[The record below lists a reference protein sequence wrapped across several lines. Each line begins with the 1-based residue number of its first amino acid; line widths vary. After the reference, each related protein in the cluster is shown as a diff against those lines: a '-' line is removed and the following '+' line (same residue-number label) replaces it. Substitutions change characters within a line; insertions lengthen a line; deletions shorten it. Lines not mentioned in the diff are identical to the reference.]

1 MKEAQGASRLMDKP
15 GALVKNGAMAFL
27 VFRQLVEMLLL
38 IGLSFGVSRLMHY
51 GDKEAQYL
59 SFLLLYVIA
68 PAIVID
74 PYNIPFEPERFHNTL
89 VMLLFSL
96 CGMLLL
102 IALSQ
107 FVPRKHA
114 DASLAAI
121 DRMGTVYSNCG
132 YIGIPIVQAAMGPEA
147 TFYIVPYLLMFN
159 TIFWIHGQYVMT
171 GHLSVKAVIT
181 KPMIIGSLFA
191 FLLFVSPWTLP
202 PIIGEND
209 FLAQLAEHAAFHVP
223 LGNPVRQFQT
233 GKERRG
239 LPRPSDGDGLHPP
252 SGGQSVVDHP
262 LLPAASV
269 AFWIAQP
276 ILKTLALIIVIVSA
290 CPCGVNISTA
300 AVLFHK
306 NSSYAGLLVM
316 GTTILS
322 VVTIP
327 VFTKLAERVL

>member
-102 IALSQ
+102 IGLSQ

-132 YIGIPIVQAAMGPEA
+132 YIGIPIVQAAMGLEA

-171 GHLSVKAVIT
+171 GHLSVKAVVT

-202 PIIGEND
+202 PIIGETISSLSSLNMPLSM
-209 FLAQLAEHAAFHVP
+209 FL
-223 LGNPVRQFQT
+223 LGILFANFKRAKNGEGFPVRRMVMVFIL
-233 GKERRG
+233 R
-239 LPRPSDGDGLHPP
+239 LVIS
-252 SGGQSVVDHP
+252 P
-262 LLPAASV
+262 LLIILCFLPLRGV
-269 AFWIAQP
+269 LDAQP

>member
-96 CGMLLL
+96 SGMLLL

-132 YIGIPIVQAAMGPEA
+132 YIGIPIVQAAMGLEA

-171 GHLSVKAVIT
+171 GHLSVKAVVT

-202 PIIGEND
+202 PIIGETISSLSSLNMPLSM
-209 FLAQLAEHAAFHVP
+209 FL
-223 LGNPVRQFQT
+223 LGILFANFKRAKNGEGFPVRRMVMVFIL
-233 GKERRG
+233 R
-239 LPRPSDGDGLHPP
+239 LVIS
-252 SGGQSVVDHP
+252 P
-262 LLPAASV
+262 LLIILCFLPLRGV
-269 AFWIAQP
+269 LDAQP

>member
-102 IALSQ
+102 IGLSQ

-132 YIGIPIVQAAMGPEA
+132 YIGIPIVQAAMG
-147 TFYIVPYLLMFN
+147 
-159 TIFWIHGQYVMT
+159 
-171 GHLSVKAVIT
+171 
-181 KPMIIGSLFA
+181 
-191 FLLFVSPWTLP
+191 
-202 PIIGEND
+202 
-209 FLAQLAEHAAFHVP
+209 
-223 LGNPVRQFQT
+223 
-233 GKERRG
+233 RR
-239 LPRPSDGDGLHPP
+239 RR
-252 SGGQSVVDHP
+252 
-262 LLPAASV
+262 
-269 AFWIAQP
+269 
-276 ILKTLALIIVIVSA
+276 
-290 CPCGVNISTA
+290 STS
-300 AVLFHK
+300 FR
-306 NSSYAGLLVM
+306 
-316 GTTILS
+316 TC
-322 VVTIP
+322 
-327 VFTKLAERVL
+327 

>member
-102 IALSQ
+102 IGLSQ

-132 YIGIPIVQAAMGPEA
+132 YIGIPIVQAAMGSEA

-171 GHLSVKAVIT
+171 GHLSVKAVVT

-191 FLLFVSPWTLP
+191 FLLFVS
-202 PIIGEND
+202 
-209 FLAQLAEHAAFHVP
+209 
-223 LGNPVRQFQT
+223 
-233 GKERRG
+233 
-239 LPRPSDGDGLHPP
+239 
-252 SGGQSVVDHP
+252 
-262 LLPAASV
+262 
-269 AFWIAQP
+269 
-276 ILKTLALIIVIVSA
+276 
-290 CPCGVNISTA
+290 
-300 AVLFHK
+300 
-306 NSSYAGLLVM
+306 
-316 GTTILS
+316 
-322 VVTIP
+322 
-327 VFTKLAERVL
+327 

>member
-96 CGMLLL
+96 SGMLLL

-171 GHLSVKAVIT
+171 GHLSVKAVVT

-202 PIIGEND
+202 PIIGETISSLSSLNMPLSM
-209 FLAQLAEHAAFHVP
+209 FL
-223 LGNPVRQFQT
+223 LGILFANFKRAKNGEGFPVRRMVMVFIL
-233 GKERRG
+233 R
-239 LPRPSDGDGLHPP
+239 L
-252 SGGQSVVDHP
+252 VVSP
-262 LLPAASV
+262 LLIILCFLPLRGV
-269 AFWIAQP
+269 LDAQP